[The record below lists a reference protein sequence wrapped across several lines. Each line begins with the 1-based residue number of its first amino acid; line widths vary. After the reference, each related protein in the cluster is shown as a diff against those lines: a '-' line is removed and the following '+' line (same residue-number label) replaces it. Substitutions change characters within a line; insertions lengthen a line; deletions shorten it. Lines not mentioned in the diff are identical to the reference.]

1 MTFRLLIADDNVST
15 QKMIRLAFA
24 GEDAVVESVLSGD
37 AAIKALK
44 RFRPNVVLADV
55 VMPGC
60 SGYEVCEF
68 VRNDPQLASIPVIL
82 ISGAFDPFDEDEAAR
97 VGASGHLTKPFN
109 PSEMIAMVEKLLSE
123 TAHRDAPGF
132 SNNAAGE
139 ADANTGAA
147 AEISAPPTVSAAHD
161 TQYDFFNIA
170 PLDHSEVTAIVEKL
184 LSGNAHHEAH
194 GSSKATSE
202 SPELC
207 VALPRQNAHLPN
219 VNSAFVSV
227 ASLDF
232 GACGGRPNN
241 ADGKADTGAA
251 AAVKIPAPPAE
262 SAAPD
267 APPRVFFDVTPR
279 SRESYLGPDRI
290 LEFFDDET
298 FYEKAAEEWRIP
310 EELIDRVAEKVA
322 EKMFPDIETFIKQTL
337 SACKSIPAQ

>member
-1 MTFRLLIADDNVST
+1 MTLRLLIADDNVST
-15 QKMIRLAFA
+15 QKMVRLAFA

-37 AAIKALK
+37 AAIKSLK
-44 RFRPNVVLADV
+44 RFQPNVVLADV

-68 VRNDPQLASIPVIL
+68 VRHDPGLASIPVIL
-82 ISGAFDPFDEDEAAR
+82 ISGAFDPFDEDAAAR

-123 TAHRDAPGF
+123 TARHDAPGS
-132 SNNAAGE
+132 SNNAAGG
-139 ADANTGAA
+139 ADTGAA
-147 AEISAPPTVSAAHD
+147 AEIPAPPAVSAAHD
-161 TQYDFFNIA
+161 MQYDFFNIA

-184 LSGNAHHEAH
+184 LSESAPHEAH
-194 GSSKATSE
+194 SSPKATSE

-207 VALPRQNAHLPN
+207 VTLPRQNAHLPN
-219 VNSAFVSV
+219 VNSAFASV

-241 ADGKADTGAA
+241 AESKADTGAA
-251 AAVKIPAPPAE
+251 AAVEIPAPSAE

-267 APPRVFFDVTPR
+267 TPPHVFFDITPR

-290 LEFFDDET
+290 LEIFDDET
-298 FYEKAAEEWRIP
+298 FYGKAAKEWRIP